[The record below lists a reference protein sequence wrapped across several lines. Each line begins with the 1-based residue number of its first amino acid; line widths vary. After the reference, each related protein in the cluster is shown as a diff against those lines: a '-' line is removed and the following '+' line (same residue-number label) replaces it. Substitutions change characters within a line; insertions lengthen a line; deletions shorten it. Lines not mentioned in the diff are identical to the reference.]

1 MPPAPAGKVFLT
13 TVALGIVTALVA
25 VSDASSG
32 EAATPP
38 AVPPVIID
46 YFFEPGCEECFRVT
60 SEVIPVLQAR
70 YAGFYVLHKWDTGLE
85 EHYLKLAAYM
95 DQQGVQDNAAVFMV
109 IDGQDVLAGF
119 EVIAERLFSLMDER
133 LAARLEDAAA
143 VPVTAAGSPPAG
155 RELVAQRIERFTL
168 TGVLVGGLIDGINPC
183 AIATLVFLIS
193 VLSMSRVNGWN
204 LLLVGVAFCLA
215 SLLTYTAIGF
225 GVLRALHALACFQTV
240 RTSVDFIL
248 VAVLTVF
255 AVYSF
260 CDAFRYRQTRMTKD
274 VTLQLPAKVKQ
285 TIHRIVRVGLG
296 KKAQVT
302 WAFAIGAAVT
312 ALESVCTGQIYVP
325 TLALVVKSGTAVTR
339 GLSYLVLYNLMFI
352 LPLVVVFLLTYRG
365 LKLTRLIEWSVR
377 NVFVSKLLMG
387 GFFLALAAAI
397 LSMD

>member
-1 MPPAPAGKVFLT
+1 M
-13 TVALGIVTALVA
+13 
-25 VSDASSG
+25 
-32 EAATPP
+32 
-38 AVPPVIID
+38 
-46 YFFEPGCEECFRVT
+46 
-60 SEVIPVLQAR
+60 
-70 YAGFYVLHKWDTGLE
+70 
-85 EHYLKLAAYM
+85 
-95 DQQGVQDNAAVFMV
+95 
-109 IDGQDVLAGF
+109 
-119 EVIAERLFSLMDER
+119 
-133 LAARLEDAAA
+133 
-143 VPVTAAGSPPAG
+143 
-155 RELVAQRIERFTL
+155 
-168 TGVLVGGLIDGINPC
+168 LVGGLIDGINPC

-193 VLSMSRVNGWN
+193 VLSMSRVSGWN